1 MQGRRAPLILIALI
15 ALAGA
20 AGATSHDRTPG
31 PVAMIRLQGAI
42 DVPSSEYLQRALRIA
57 QEQDAQLL
65 LILLDTPGG
74 LGQPMQDMTKALLN
88 APLPTVVYVSPA
100 GAHAMSA
107 GTFVTLAAHVAAMH
121 PVSTIGAAHP
131 VSLFSMPELPGEEK
145 KPAAPAPAAPAAPA
159 GPPAPPGF
167 AMPPGFATPPGFAV
181 PAEGPG
187 VGEERKPEAKDSA
200 GVMTEKVVNAF
211 AQDIRVIAEAR
222 GRNADW
228 AEEAVR
234 YSAAISAKKALELGV
249 IDLVA
254 DSVDDLL
261 AALDGREVTL
271 PGGRVV
277 TLKPVGAPVI
287 EIRAS
292 VKERFLHV
300 LADPNILLVLLV
312 LAGLGIMF
320 EMQNP
325 GAILPGVVGGLSLLL
340 ALYSMAVLPVNY
352 AGVGLIAFAMLLFLA
367 EVKVVSHGV
376 LTVGGVAS
384 FVTGALMLMD
394 TNLHPALT
402 VSWQVIVVMALLMVV
417 FFLFVVG
424 AAIRAHMRKVETGSQ
439 GMSEARGRALTKL
452 DPKGTVLAE
461 GERWRARAAEG
472 EIGEGE
478 GVEVVGQEG
487 FTLIVRRREAG
498 TREAPKS

>member
-1 MQGRRAPLILIALI
+1 MHGRLAPLILIALI
-15 ALAGA
+15 ALGA
-20 AGATSHDRTPG
+20 AGAASGAAPEPG

-57 QEQDAQLL
+57 EEQDAQLL

-145 KPAAPAPAAPAAPA
+145 KPEEPA
-159 GPPAPPGF
+159 GPPAPPG
-167 AMPPGFATPPGFAV
+167 AAEPPGFAAPPGPAG

-187 VGEERKPEAKDSA
+187 VEEERKPEAKGSA
-200 GVMTEKVVNAF
+200 DVMTEKVVNAF
-211 AQDIRVIAEAR
+211 AQDARVIAEAR
-222 GRNADW
+222 GRNAEW
-228 AEEAVR
+228 AEAAVR
-234 YSAAISAKKALELGV
+234 RSVAVGAKEALELGV

-254 DSVDDLL
+254 DGVDDLL
-261 AALDGREVTL
+261 AKLDGREVTL
-271 PGGRVV
+271 SGGRVV
-277 TLKPVGAPVI
+277 TLKLAGAPVI

-292 VKERFLHV
+292 AKERFLHV

-320 EMQNP
+320 ELQNP

-367 EVKVVSHGV
+367 EVKVASHGV

-394 TNLHPALT
+394 TELHPALT
-402 VSWQVIVVMALLMVV
+402 VSWQVIIVMAVLMVM

-439 GMSEARGRALTKL
+439 GMSKAPGRALTKL
-452 DPKGTVLAE
+452 DPKGSVLVE

-487 FTLIVRRREAG
+487 FTLVVRRREAG
-498 TREAPKS
+498 NREAPKS

>member
-1 MQGRRAPLILIALI
+1 MQGRLAPLILIALI

-20 AGATSHDRTPG
+20 AGAASGAAPEPG

-57 QEQDAQLL
+57 QEHDAQVL

-88 APLPTVVYVSPA
+88 APIPTVVYVSPA

-145 KPAAPAPAAPAAPA
+145 KPEEPAPAGPAAPA
-159 GPPAPPGF
+159 GPPAPPGS
-167 AMPPGFATPPGFAV
+167 AMPPGFATPPGSAV

-234 YSAAISAKKALELGV
+234 YSAAISAKDALELGV

-254 DSVDDLL
+254 NSVDDLL

-271 PGGRVV
+271 SGGRVV
-277 TLKPVGAPVI
+277 TLELSGAPVI

-292 VKERFLHV
+292 PKERFLHV

-320 EMQNP
+320 ELQNP

-367 EVKVVSHGV
+367 EVKVASHGV

-402 VSWQVIVVMALLMVV
+402 VSWQVIIVMALLMVV

-439 GMSEARGRALTKL
+439 GMSKAGGRALTKL
-452 DPKGTVLAE
+452 DPKGSVLVE

-472 EIGEGE
+472 EIGEGDE
-478 GVEVVGQEG
+478 VEVVGQEG

-498 TREAPKS
+498 TR